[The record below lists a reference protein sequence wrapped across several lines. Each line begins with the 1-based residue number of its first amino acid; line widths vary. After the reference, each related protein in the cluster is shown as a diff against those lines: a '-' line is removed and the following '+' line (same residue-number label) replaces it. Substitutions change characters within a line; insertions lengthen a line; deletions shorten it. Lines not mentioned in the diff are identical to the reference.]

1 MIIAGEFV
9 RYRWYIFI
17 SYFDDN
23 RRWICPVQRIYIH
36 QLFCYY
42 TFIIPNVIDV
52 VFSLI
57 VVYGYG
63 IAANAICCV
72 CSLGGAVILPCAKR
86 FSSAYH
92 VFLSVF
98 LGLAVGTL
106 FTGAIVHLIP
116 EVMLFIFAWYKWM
129 SDYCLTPNE
138 QLYSYIMART
148 SYILM
153 RFMMMMSTLF

>member
-1 MIIAGEFV
+1 LRSGWVKPKTIKLICVASPV
-9 RYRWYIFI
+9 RHQGVRTKTGRLGITITCLSGATCLTDDCCYSELEVYKSYIFI
-17 SYFDDN
+17 SYFA
-23 RRWICPVQRIYIH
+23 IIH
-36 QLFCYY
+36 LS
-42 TFIIPNVIDV
+42 IVIDV
-52 VFSLI
+52 VFSLF

-106 FTGAIVHLIP
+106 FTGAIVHL
-116 EVMLFIFAWYKWM
+116 
-129 SDYCLTPNE
+129 S
-138 QLYSYIMART
+138 S
-148 SYILM
+148 S
-153 RFMMMMSTLF
+153 